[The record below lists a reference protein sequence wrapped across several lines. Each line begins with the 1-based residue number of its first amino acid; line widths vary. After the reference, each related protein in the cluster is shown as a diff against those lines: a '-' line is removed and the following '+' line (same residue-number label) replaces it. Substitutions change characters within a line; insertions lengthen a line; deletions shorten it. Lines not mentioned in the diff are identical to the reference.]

1 MSGTMSGTMSGAGI
15 DRTVDPVRILER
27 RGTAL
32 VLVLVAIVVLALL
45 SSGAILGAMA
55 ELRASTNEQ
64 MSQRALTVA
73 EYGVNQQ
80 LASWTST
87 RNSLANGAV
96 DTTTIV
102 PAAGDTAVVTVMRL
116 NARNFWIVSVG
127 RTNRSSGRLEA
138 QRQVNLLVTVS
149 NPSKTAAAVLTV
161 KSATTIKGSAYVT
174 GINTNP
180 TGWSGCA
187 TARDTFAIAYNPA
200 LPPSVQKP
208 ATQSINGTYA
218 DTNAAKA
225 SFYDTFGT
233 ETYASLAAKANILLA
248 GSSPNPSPTG
258 TATTCTQSS
267 SNWGE
272 PNRNGSAVVGC
283 QSYFPI
289 IYTTGSLS
297 VNGNSRGQGILL
309 VDGDLTVNGTFTF
322 VGLIVVKGNLKAN
335 GNFSLY
341 GAALVSGT
349 ADATSGNASF
359 YYSACGMSSAFSALA
374 TPARTK
380 QRAWAQI
387 FQ

>member
-1 MSGTMSGTMSGAGI
+1 MRGTMSGTMSGAGI

-45 SSGAILGAMA
+45 SSGAILGTMA

-96 DTTTIV
+96 DTSTIV

-149 NPSKTAAAVLTV
+149 TASKTAPAVLTTMG
-161 KSATTIKGSAYVT
+161 ATAVKGSAYVT
-174 GINTNP
+174 GVNTNP

-187 TARDTFAIAYNPA
+187 SARDTFAIDYNPA
-200 LPPSVQKP
+200 KVPSVQKP
-208 ATQSINGTYA
+208 ASQSIGGTRS
-218 DTNAAKA
+218 DPNAANA
-225 SFYDTFGT
+225 SFFTTFGT
-233 ETYASLAAKANILLA
+233 ETYASLAAKANVSLN
-248 GSSPNPSPTG
+248 GSSPSPTPVG
-258 TATTCTQSS
+258 SATTCTASL

-272 PNRNGSAVVGC
+272 PSRTGSAVVGC
-283 QSYFPI
+283 QGYFPI
-289 IYTTGSLS
+289 IYANSSLA
-297 VNGNSRGQGILL
+297 VNGGRGQGVLL
-309 VDGDLTVNGTFTF
+309 VDGDLSVNGNFDF
-322 VGLIVVKGNLKAN
+322 YGLIVVKGNLNKSN
-335 GNFSLY
+335 GNFNLY
-341 GAALVSGT
+341 GAMMVMGT
-349 ADATSGNASF
+349 SDVQGNASL
-359 YYSACGMSSAFSALA
+359 YYSACALSNAFAGQS